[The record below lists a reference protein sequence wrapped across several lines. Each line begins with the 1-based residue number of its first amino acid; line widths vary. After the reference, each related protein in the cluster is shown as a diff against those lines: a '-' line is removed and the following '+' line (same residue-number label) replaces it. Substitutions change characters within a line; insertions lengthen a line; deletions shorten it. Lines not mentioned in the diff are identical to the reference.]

1 MSLAADN
8 QTIEEVAPARAW
20 LGVERRGAAR
30 AELTVERVEP
40 LAWDAMAADFD
51 GVVQEQLYL
60 YAETRWPSTEA
71 EALVFRCGEEV
82 VGGTLILIQRLP
94 LRLAAIAVCKWGPV
108 LKDNG
113 RPDAELIYGGMID
126 ALVREYA
133 VRRGMMLSV
142 LPRAFPGP
150 ANWQFEHL
158 MARGFRRG
166 SGLLF
171 PNRYIVRLGLDETA
185 QRKSFGQK
193 WRYHLGKAEK
203 AGLTFE
209 RGEPSQIREFDAL
222 YAAMSDRKNF
232 PDHSAYETID
242 PLLAAECGRLRPEL
256 FFVRHGGEI
265 VAGAVVFKAGDTA
278 VYLFGATNDC
288 ALPLR
293 AGYFMHD
300 RIIRWLTEN
309 TDAKWYDLGGTDG
322 FQGLHQFKKGMV
334 GSAGV
339 ISQVPPAANTA
350 ARPLPLL
357 IGTTAFAARDGYH
370 HLRRAIESRFGGKA
384 RPDQKRSGQKASEI
398 DRSAAGEA

>member
-1 MSLAADN
+1 MSFTADS
-8 QTIEEVAPARAW
+8 QVVEDGSRAGTW
-20 LGVERRGAAR
+20 PGVERRATAR
-30 AELTVERVEP
+30 IDLEVERLEP
-40 LAWDAMAADFD
+40 RAWDALAAEFD

-71 EALVFRCGEEV
+71 EALVFRCGDEV

-94 LRLAAIAVCKWGPV
+94 LRLASIAVCKWGPV

-126 ALVREYA
+126 ALVRDYA

-150 ANWQFEHL
+150 INWQFEHL
-158 MARGFRRG
+158 LARGFRPG

-171 PNRYIVRLGLDETA
+171 PNRYIVRLGLDEEA

-203 AGLTFE
+203 AGLSFE
-209 RGEPSQIREFDAL
+209 RGEPDQIREFDAL

-242 PLLAAECGRLRPEL
+242 PLLAAECANLRPEL
-256 FFVRHGGEI
+256 FFVRHEGDI
-265 VAGAVVFKAGDTA
+265 VAGAVIFKAGDTA
-278 VYLFGATNDC
+278 VYLFGATNDR

-293 AGYFMHD
+293 AGYFMHA

-339 ISQVPPAANTA
+339 ISQVPPAANIA

-357 IGTTAFAARDGYH
+357 IGTAAFAARDGYH
-370 HLRRAIESRFGGKA
+370 YLRRAMEARFGGKA
-384 RPDQKRSGQKASEI
+384 RPDLKLADLKLPEP
-398 DRSAAGEA
+398 DHSAAGEP